1 MMSMK
6 NEREQNKSATPSV
19 HTNKST
25 TKKPQWQVVL
35 DELIENGENGIT
47 SWDMIMKHHIT
58 RTAAHICTLKKMG
71 YEIFSALEYHDGKN
85 YSRYWMEVEEDE
97 EDSDNEDYAY
107 HDYVDE
113 PYVDEDRLR
122 NIAEWEALGS
132 WMSRR

>member
-1 MMSMK
+1 MSMK
-6 NEREQNKSATPSV
+6 KEREQNKSATPSV

-25 TKKPQWQVVL
+25 TKTPQWQVVL
-35 DELIENGENGIT
+35 DELIESGEDGIT
-47 SWDMIMKHHIT
+47 SWDMIVKHHIT

-85 YSRYWMEVEEDE
+85 YSRYWMEAEEDE
-97 EDSDNEDYAY
+97 EEDDDDCAY

-122 NIAEWEALGS
+122 NKAEWEALGS

>member
-1 MMSMK
+1 MTKTKKESVAVATQSK
-6 NEREQNKSATPSV
+6 NHNHSS
-19 HTNKST
+19 

-35 DELIENGENGIT
+35 DELIENGEDGIT

-97 EDSDNEDYAY
+97 EDSDDDDCAY

>member
-25 TKKPQWQVVL
+25 TKTPQWQVVL
-35 DELIENGENGIT
+35 DELIESGEDGIT
-47 SWDMIMKHHIT
+47 SWDMIVKHHIT

-85 YSRYWMEVEEDE
+85 YSRYWMEVEEDDD
-97 EDSDNEDYAY
+97 EDDEDCAY

-132 WMSRR
+132 WMSGR

>member
-1 MMSMK
+1 MTSMK

-19 HTNKST
+19 HTTNNS

-35 DELIENGENGIT
+35 DELIENGEDGIT